1 MESPSNYNKY
11 KYIITPDCYKCNK
24 INCLILLILL
34 FYIWYDKCK
43 PI

>member
-24 INCLILLILL
+24 L
-34 FYIWYDKCK
+34 FNFVDFIVLYMV
-43 PI
+43 